1 MPTTAVVGR
10 AANVES
16 PFCRRLNCLE
26 QRFTLDRARPIR
38 HPSVV
43 LHLYP
48 RRALSHTD
56 YFRLGAEVIK
66 VESNNALSV
75 IGGQTSA
82 TVRRLGQSH
91 NWNTG
96 KLSISLNMKTFQ
108 GIDIA
113 KSLATASNVVAEQSR
128 RTAA

>member
-1 MPTTAVVGR
+1 MLAVSSNISIRQDQIETV
-10 AANVES
+10 
-16 PFCRRLNCLE
+16 
-26 QRFTLDRARPIR
+26 LDRARPIR

-43 LHLYP
+43 LHLDS

-56 YFRLGAEVIK
+56 SLQLGAEVIK

-96 KLSISLNMKTFQ
+96 KLSISLNMKTFR
-108 GIDIA
+108 GIEIA
-113 KSLATASNVVAEQSR
+113 KSLAASDVVAEQSR